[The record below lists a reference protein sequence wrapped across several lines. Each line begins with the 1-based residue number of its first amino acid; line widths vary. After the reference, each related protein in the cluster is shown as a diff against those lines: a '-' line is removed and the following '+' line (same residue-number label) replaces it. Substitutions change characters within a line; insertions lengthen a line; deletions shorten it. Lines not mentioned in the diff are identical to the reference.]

1 MPDDTFH
8 EIQLSGK
15 PLVFVFMA
23 ATVVAVV
30 IFLCGV
36 LVGRGVHAAR
46 GYTDIAGTTTTGDVT
61 PSPASASAPP
71 TSTTGSAAS
80 PSQAPENLSYY
91 ERLDGQQPPP
101 EAVKD
106 EPVGEPAAAA
116 EASTKG
122 EPAPAETPE
131 PRSDARAASAGAAT
145 MEPAGGGWSVQV
157 AAIKD
162 RAEAESVAK
171 RLSSKGYPAY
181 VMAPSSAAALF
192 RVRVGK
198 FKDRR
203 EAEAVAGRL
212 QRNEQFR
219 PWVVR

>member
-15 PLVFVFMA
+15 QLVFVFMA

-46 GYTDIAGTTTTGDVT
+46 GYADVTAASTTGDVA
-61 PSPASASAPP
+61 PSPAPASGPSASTA
-71 TSTTGSAAS
+71 GSAAS
-80 PSQAPENLSYY
+80 ATPTQENLSYY
-91 ERLDGQQPPP
+91 ERLGSQPPTP
-101 EAVKD
+101 EAVRD
-106 EPVGEPAAAA
+106 EPMGEPAAATETPPA
-116 EASTKG
+116 G
-122 EPAPAETPE
+122 EPAPAKTPDVK
-131 PRSDARAASAGAAT
+131 RGARAAPADAAT
-145 MEPAGGGWSVQV
+145 MEPAGAGWSVQV

-162 RAEAESVAK
+162 RAEAEAVAK

-181 VMAPSSAAALF
+181 VMTPSSSAALF

-203 EAEAVAGRL
+203 EAESVAGRL
-212 QRNEQFR
+212 QKDEQFR